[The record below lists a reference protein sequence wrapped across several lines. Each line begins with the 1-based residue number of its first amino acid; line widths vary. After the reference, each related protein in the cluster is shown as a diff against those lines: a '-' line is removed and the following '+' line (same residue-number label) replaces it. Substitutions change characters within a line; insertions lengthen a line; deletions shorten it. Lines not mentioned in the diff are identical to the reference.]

1 MANESPPNNRLKGVW
16 QNQPS
21 EGMLLPVDEIRRRA
35 RKFQKKMYWRNA
47 REYVAALVVVV
58 FLGF

>member
-1 MANESPPNNRLKGVW
+1 
-16 QNQPS
+16 
-21 EGMLLPVDEIRRRA
+21 MLMPVDEIRRRA